1 MSTEELINT
10 NIYFCRVS
18 SYQELFFHC
27 LHAMLS
33 STHHID
39 IQYRQHVFLQPV
51 FFLHLW
57 PMEGMAPDPCHFSEV
72 PKTCEQPH
80 ALVIN
85 VPERSTYCLSLVTS
99 ILRWLKQ
106 KDTQKFE
113 RNQKHVTLQPTMSSR
128 DWSENGC
135 SNTPEINLTLRI
147 RSTASSIRDIGI
159 SPVSTKNTISSKN
172 FSNL

>member
-1 MSTEELINT
+1 
-10 NIYFCRVS
+10 
-18 SYQELFFHC
+18 
-27 LHAMLS
+27 
-33 STHHID
+33 
-39 IQYRQHVFLQPV
+39 
-51 FFLHLW
+51 
-57 PMEGMAPDPCHFSEV
+57 MEGMAPSDPCHFSEV

-80 ALVIN
+80 ALVID

-147 RSTASSIRDIGI
+147 SDTMMQGILGSLIQGRCKALNLPAIVTQLEGHQSNSLRMHTRGMKKTMNFCACDIYDATTA
-159 SPVSTKNTISSKN
+159 
-172 FSNL
+172 

>member
-1 MSTEELINT
+1 M
-10 NIYFCRVS
+10 
-18 SYQELFFHC
+18 
-27 LHAMLS
+27 
-33 STHHID
+33 
-39 IQYRQHVFLQPV
+39 QPV

-57 PMEGMAPDPCHFSEV
+57 PMEGMAPSDPCHFSEV

-135 SNTPEINLTLRI
+135 SNTPEINLTLRV
-147 RSTASSIRDIGI
+147 RSTKIR
-159 SPVSTKNTISSKN
+159 KWK
-172 FSNL
+172 